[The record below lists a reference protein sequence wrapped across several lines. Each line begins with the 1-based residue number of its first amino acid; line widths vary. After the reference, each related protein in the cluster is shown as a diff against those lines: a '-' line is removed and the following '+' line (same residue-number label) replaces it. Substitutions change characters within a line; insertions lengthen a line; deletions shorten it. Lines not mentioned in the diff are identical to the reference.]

1 MSIEPSINLVPVT
14 YADIDALV
22 QISADSFVEDSH
34 TQVKSQGR
42 KPFDMA
48 ASARSDLLRNL
59 SIERCAY
66 MKAVDQNT
74 SEILGYCG
82 WGFRV
87 GDNGLVPRSDPGKP
101 PAEGSSE
108 AAPETEKE
116 KEDEG
121 EEDSITR
128 LMVLEDTSMRQW
140 MTYFM
145 PDKHTRCMYI
155 LGLSVA
161 PSAQGKGVGSALAK
175 WGMDAADRLGLFT
188 WVQSSE
194 EAWRFYAKHGFE
206 VAGMLDL
213 DLDEWALRPPERVEG
228 GEEAKWGH
236 YVLRYMKRLP
246 VATG

>member
-1 MSIEPSINLVPVT
+1 MSTEPSIDLVPVN
-14 YADIDALV
+14 YSDIDALV
-22 QISADSFVEDSH
+22 KISADSFVADVH

-59 SIERCAY
+59 GVERCAY
-66 MKAVDQNT
+66 MKAVDKAT
-74 SEILGYCG
+74 GEILGYCG

-87 GDNGLVPRSDPGKP
+87 GDNSLVPRSDPGKP
-101 PAEGSSE
+101 PAKDSPE
-108 AAPETEKE
+108 ATPEIEKETE
-116 KEDEG
+116 DEA

-128 LMVLEDTSMRQW
+128 LMALEDASMRQW

-145 PDKHTRCMYI
+145 PDEHTRCMYI
-155 LGLSVA
+155 LGLAVA

-188 WVQSSE
+188 WVHSSE
-194 EAWRFYAKHGFE
+194 EAWRFYAKRGFE
-206 VAGMLDL
+206 VVGELDL
-213 DLDEWALRPPERVEG
+213 DLDEWALRPPERDGEG
-228 GEEAKWGH
+228 DAKWGH